1 MLVKMMLQGTCGSST
16 SARCVVDCTILLRV
30 SGFLGPLVYVPR
42 GFQCHGQIRYKR
54 ARGSKQKEIVLP
66 LKKVTNKVQIA

>member
-1 MLVKMMLQGTCGSST
+1 
-16 SARCVVDCTILLRV
+16 VDCTILLRV